1 MSTLG
6 NIFVLLGLV
15 GSVWGIIRLLRQR
28 KHPLTKRLNLI
39 MLIGGIILA
48 IVGSPM
54 ANTKAASG
62 SPHQSSSVSKTKAL
76 TAKQQ
81 SRLDAEK
88 AHGKILLA
96 VKAKKVAE
104 LKALKK
110 EEASLESEASS
121 QAAASSVAAA
131 SSSRAASEAA
141 SKEASASQV
150 AASEQAAAASSQ
162 AAAATQAAKQAEE
175 AQKSAANQQATQPQQ
190 QAPAKSGDLY
200 TGNQGTIIGNSRS
213 KIYHVPGQ
221 AGYHMN
227 SANAVYFNSEAD
239 AQAAGYRKA
248 LR

>member
-39 MLIGGIILA
+39 MLIGGIILV

-150 AASEQAAAASSQ
+150 AAASSQ

>member
-39 MLIGGIILA
+39 MLIGGIILV
-48 IVGSPM
+48 IIGSPM

-121 QAAASSVAAA
+121 QAAASSVATA

-150 AASEQAAAASSQ
+150 AASEQAAAASQ

>member
-39 MLIGGIILA
+39 MLIGGIILV

-104 LKALKK
+104 LKALKNLK
-110 EEASLESEASS
+110 QVHRQRLPVLLPHHHPEQLLRRLPRRHRRAKLPRLNKPPQHHRKQLPQHKQPNKPRRHKSQPLTNKPLSHNNRPPLKAEICIQVTKAPSSETA
-121 QAAASSVAAA
+121 VAKFTMCLVKLAI
-131 SSSRAASEAA
+131 
-141 SKEASASQV
+141 
-150 AASEQAAAASSQ
+150 
-162 AAAATQAAKQAEE
+162 T
-175 AQKSAANQQATQPQQ
+175 
-190 QAPAKSGDLY
+190 
-200 TGNQGTIIGNSRS
+200 
-213 KIYHVPGQ
+213 
-221 AGYHMN
+221 
-227 SANAVYFNSEAD
+227 
-239 AQAAGYRKA
+239 
-248 LR
+248 

>member
-1 MSTLG
+1 
-6 NIFVLLGLV
+6 
-15 GSVWGIIRLLRQR
+15 
-28 KHPLTKRLNLI
+28 
-39 MLIGGIILA
+39 
-48 IVGSPM
+48 
-54 ANTKAASG
+54 
-62 SPHQSSSVSKTKAL
+62 
-76 TAKQQ
+76 
-81 SRLDAEK
+81 
-88 AHGKILLA
+88 
-96 VKAKKVAE
+96 
-104 LKALKK
+104 
-110 EEASLESEASS
+110 
-121 QAAASSVAAA
+121 
-131 SSSRAASEAA
+131 
-141 SKEASASQV
+141 
-150 AASEQAAAASSQ
+150 ASEQAAAASSQ

>member
-39 MLIGGIILA
+39 MLIGGIILV

-54 ANTKAASG
+54 ANTKAA

-81 SRLDAEK
+81 SRLNAEK

>member
-39 MLIGGIILA
+39 MLIGGIILV

-76 TAKQQ
+76 TAKQ
-81 SRLDAEK
+81 RLNAEK

>member
-39 MLIGGIILA
+39 MLIGGIILV

-162 AAAATQAAKQAEE
+162 AAAATQAAKQPRRHKSQPLTNKPLSHNNRPPLKAEICIQVTKAPSSE
-175 AQKSAANQQATQPQQ
+175 TAA
-190 QAPAKSGDLY
+190 AKFTMCLVKLAI
-200 TGNQGTIIGNSRS
+200 T
-213 KIYHVPGQ
+213 
-221 AGYHMN
+221 
-227 SANAVYFNSEAD
+227 
-239 AQAAGYRKA
+239 
-248 LR
+248 

>member
-39 MLIGGIILA
+39 MLIGGIILV

-121 QAAASSVAAA
+121 QAAASSVAAIA
-131 SSSRAASEAA
+131 
-141 SKEASASQV
+141 
-150 AASEQAAAASSQ
+150 
-162 AAAATQAAKQAEE
+162 
-175 AQKSAANQQATQPQQ
+175 
-190 QAPAKSGDLY
+190 
-200 TGNQGTIIGNSRS
+200 
-213 KIYHVPGQ
+213 
-221 AGYHMN
+221 
-227 SANAVYFNSEAD
+227 F
-239 AQAAGYRKA
+239 
-248 LR
+248 

>member
-39 MLIGGIILA
+39 MLIGGIILV

-150 AASEQAAAASSQ
+150 AASEQA
-162 AAAATQAAKQAEE
+162 EE

>member
-39 MLIGGIILA
+39 MLIGGIILV

-162 AAAATQAAKQAEE
+162 AAKQAEE